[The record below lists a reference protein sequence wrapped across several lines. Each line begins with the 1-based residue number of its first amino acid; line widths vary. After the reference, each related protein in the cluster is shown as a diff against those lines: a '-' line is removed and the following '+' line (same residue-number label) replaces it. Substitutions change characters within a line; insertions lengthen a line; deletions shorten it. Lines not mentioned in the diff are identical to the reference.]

1 MNPPY
6 RRAIASVI
14 CQQAAGA
21 QFITTTFRPELLSR
35 AHRHFGVFFRG
46 KASQV
51 LAVGREEATQFVE
64 SGEVARD

>member
-1 MNPPY
+1 MTPSC

-14 CQQAAGA
+14 CQQSSSA

-51 LAVGREEATQFVE
+51 LAVGREEALQFVE